1 MGYSSLSL
9 EQHAI
14 PVSST
19 GVRVISQMGDATLVE
34 QAQASPAAVAR
45 HGGTTMPNQDRGFI
59 DYDFHRGVAA
69 QMRAERMNKTL
80 AKGLTVT
87 LPSRRTLRNLGLA
100 FVLATGAFW
109 TVMLKDPPKTIAADP
124 SASTNAFSP
133 LDLKIPL
140 DLPSGDY
147 ATH

>member
-1 MGYSSLSL
+1 ML
-9 EQHAI
+9 
-14 PVSST
+14 
-19 GVRVISQMGDATLVE
+19 TLPNHDH
-34 QAQASPAAVAR
+34 PA
-45 HGGTTMPNQDRGFI
+45 I

-69 QMRAERMNKTL
+69 QMRAERMNDTL
-80 AKGLTVT
+80 SKGLTVVT
-87 LPSRRTLRNLGLA
+87 PSHRTLRNVGLA
-100 FVLATGAFW
+100 FVVATGAFW